1 MVAVLLMLHQ
11 STANALITE
20 ELHTYQYT
28 QLSLPPSLHV
38 VYYATCSLSILWQK
52 SQWVRLE

>member
-52 SQWVRLE
+52 S